1 MPRMGAARHLPVK
14 RTRERLRHAPPPG
27 SATRCDATARRDVVR
42 YDAMRCDA
50 MRCDAIDDVTR
61 LSHAGG
67 APTPGRG
74 GSTGPG
80 LAHVALG
87 ELA

>member
-27 SATRCDATARRDVVR
+27 SATRCDATARRDVAR

-50 MRCDAIDDVTR
+50 IGDVTR